1 MIKAMVLEKT
11 HTLVL
16 HNDEENDFLYVMA
29 ALVRFCDHER
39 DQAEQCAIITHNVG
53 KCAVK
58 NGTFLD
64 IYELKSNLDEIGLKV
79 EIEDYAGDLH

>member
-1 MIKAMVLEKT
+1 MVLEKT

-16 HNDEENDFLYVMA
+16 HNDEENDFLYVMT
-29 ALVRFCDHER
+29 ALIRFCDHER

-58 NGTFLD
+58 SGNYLD
-64 IYELKSNLDEIGLKV
+64 IHELRSNLDEIGLKV